1 MEDTTNK
8 CTPKKLGKFTRCRA
22 LWKRAHDALNVFYG
36 DTPDIRIFN
45 RFVSEKLNFE
55 YSILLWD
62 ILGEIRLRAKEN
74 DYITTLPG
82 TLSSCFA
89 AYLLGTSDI
98 NPLPLHYLCPVCKR
112 MEFVSDKALPW
123 DMQDKPCGCGAM
135 MRADGFDIPYEMNR
149 PARHFVSLTVDQ
161 DFLKTAEE
169 IIREQT
175 SGLYRIC
182 KLTKPD
188 FAILKFV
195 LLPFNGEPDFEE
207 NIDTVDNK
215 YEHYPQITIT
225 PCHISKT
232 ANNLYRATGIHFDEI
247 AIGASKS
254 FLSEPRIMHS
264 FAKGDVAGIPYFDWC
279 CPPCAK
285 DLIGELRSVEPKNSY
300 DLLKYIGAMHGESV
314 WRDNVELLIKEG
326 ICSIGEFPTNYEDVF
341 VFVRDKLREAGL
353 SDLSFADHFAH
364 KARHGMYALGGIRW
378 EDRELLNHLNLP
390 DWFIPYIEKIQYLSH
405 KAHDI
410 YNLRTALVF
419 MWYKVNYP
427 EEFAK
432 WSPSRLKDEDGQ

>member
-1 MEDTTNK
+1 MSISKTK
-8 CTPKKLGKFTRCRA
+8 LKKELWQKAEKA
-22 LWKRAHDALNVFYG
+22 LYALYG
-36 DTPDIRIFN
+36 DMPDIRILN

-254 FLSEPRIMHS
+254 FLSDSRIIEAFANGNIDNIPNFKSNSLNMGEALCLAKPRN
-264 FAKGDVAGIPYFDWC
+264 C
-279 CPPCAK
+279 
-285 DLIGELRSVEPKNSY
+285 Y
-300 DLLKYIGAMHGESV
+300 DLLQFLGAMHGTNTWCNNAE
-314 WRDNVELLIKEG
+314 RLIRNG
-326 ICSIGEFPTNYEDVF
+326 ICSIGDIPAHRDDVF
-341 VFVRDKLREAGL
+341 MLLRDKLREAGL
-353 SDLSFADHFAH
+353 SDLSFADYFAH

-378 EDRELLNHLNLP
+378 EERELLNHLNLP
-390 DWFIPYIEKIQYLSH
+390 EWFIPYVEKIEYMTS
-405 KAHDI
+405 KSNSI
-410 YNLRTALVF
+410 SSLRIALAF

-427 EEFAK
+427 EVFNRIK
-432 WSPSRLKDEDGQ
+432 KDFCV